1 MLEVIVSAIMS
12 FIGTNIDD
20 LFVDTIFFAG
30 VDSKLTSDTDLVD
43 AASTDVGVPAGT
55 RTKKSADWNA
65 KAQVRS
71 IVIGK
76 YLGIGA
82 LVLVSLLGAFGLQ
95 LLPGKYIGLL
105 GLVPMGLGIKAAIE
119 YYKERKTIRA
129 KLVLIGD
136 DTSELQSGMY
146 GDGVD
151 KAENLE
157 SETGTNKSEEATHI
171 QKHRSLLLSVTLVT
185 IANGADNIGV
195 YIPLFAGYRLWQLG
209 VLVCVFAVMIAVWC
223 LIAKRLADLPLLRR
237 VLIKYKGVIV
247 PVVFLALG
255 VYIMVE
261 NFWL

>member
-20 LFVDTIFFAG
+20 LFVDTIFFTE
-30 VDSKLTSDTDLVD
+30 VDSKSVSDAGAEVD
-43 AASTDVGVPAGT
+43 
-55 RTKKSADWNA
+55 RNA

-82 LVLVSLLGAFGLQ
+82 LVLVSLLGALGLQ

-119 YYKERKTIRA
+119 YCKERNDNGADHVMTDTDDLEVQVRA
-129 KLVLIGD
+129 EGERSD
-136 DTSELQSGMY
+136 AA
-146 GDGVD
+146 
-151 KAENLE
+151 KAECL
-157 SETGTNKSEEATHI
+157 
-171 QKHRSLLLSVTLVT
+171 QKRKSLLWSVTLVT

-195 YIPLFAGYRLWQLG
+195 YIPLFAGYGLWQLG

-255 VYIMVE
+255 VYIMLE

>member
-1 MLEVIVSAIMS
+1 MLEVIISAIMS

-30 VDSKLTSDTDLVD
+30 
-43 AASTDVGVPAGT
+43 ASG
-55 RTKKSADWNA
+55 KK
-65 KAQVRS
+65 QVRS

-119 YYKERKTIRA
+119 YFRERKSA
-129 KLVLIGD
+129 
-136 DTSELQSGMY
+136 Q
-146 GDGVD
+146 
-151 KAENLE
+151 AEGFE
-157 SETGTNKSEEATHI
+157 GGSDTNKADEAPHL
-171 QKHRSLLLSVTLVT
+171 QKHRSLLWSVALVT

-195 YIPLFAGYRLWQLG
+195 YIPLFAGYGLWQLG
-209 VLVCVFAVMIAVWC
+209 VLVCVFAVMITVWC
-223 LIAKRLADLPLLRR
+223 LIAKRLADWPLLKG

-247 PVVFLALG
+247 PVVFVALG

-261 NFWL
+261 NFLL

>member
-1 MLEVIVSAIMS
+1 MLEVVISAIMS

-20 LFVDTIFFAG
+20 LFIDTLFFAG
-30 VDSKLTSDTDLVD
+30 VDDEI
-43 AASTDVGVPAGT
+43 ASGAGGQEGA
-55 RTKKSADWNA
+55 RTEMFAVR
-65 KAQVRS
+65 KARVQVRS

-105 GLVPMGLGIKAAIE
+105 GLVPMGLGVKAAFE
-119 YYKERKTIRA
+119 YFRERKSA
-129 KLVLIGD
+129 QKECGLA
-136 DTSELQSGMY
+136 
-146 GDGVD
+146 GVGG
-151 KAENLE
+151 AECFE
-157 SETGTNKSEEATHI
+157 VGSDTNKSEEVPHS
-171 QKHRSLLLSVTLVT
+171 QKHKSLLWSVALVT

-195 YIPLFAGYRLWQLG
+195 YIPLFAGYASWQLG

-223 LIAKRLADLPLLRR
+223 LIAKRLADWPLLKG

-247 PVVFLALG
+247 PVVFVALG

>member
-1 MLEVIVSAIMS
+1 MLEVIISAIMS

-30 VDSKLTSDTDLVD
+30 
-43 AASTDVGVPAGT
+43 ASG
-55 RTKKSADWNA
+55 KKQD
-65 KAQVRS
+65 RS

-82 LVLVSLLGAFGLQ
+82 LVLVSLLGAFGLR

-105 GLVPMGLGIKAAIE
+105 GLVPLGLGIKVAIE
-119 YYKERKTIRA
+119 YFWERKSA
-129 KLVLIGD
+129 QAECEAEGFEGGSD
-136 DTSELQSGMY
+136 PN
-146 GDGVD
+146 
-151 KAENLE
+151 KAD
-157 SETGTNKSEEATHI
+157 EAPHL
-171 QKHRSLLLSVTLVT
+171 QKHRSLLWSVALVT

-195 YIPLFAGYRLWQLG
+195 YIPLFAGYGLWQLG

-223 LIAKRLADLPLLRR
+223 LIAKRLADWPLLKG

-247 PVVFLALG
+247 PVVFVALG

-261 NFWL
+261 NFLL

>member
-1 MLEVIVSAIMS
+1 MLEVIISAIMS

-20 LFVDTIFFAG
+20 LFVDTIFFSG
-30 VDSKLTSDTDLVD
+30 VSGEK
-43 AASTDVGVPAGT
+43 
-55 RTKKSADWNA
+55 
-65 KAQVRS
+65 QVRS

-105 GLVPMGLGIKAAIE
+105 GLVPLGLGIKAAIE
-119 YYKERKTIRA
+119 YFKERKSVQEECFA
-129 KLVLIGD
+129 GGND
-136 DTSELQSGMY
+136 
-146 GDGVD
+146 
-151 KAENLE
+151 
-157 SETGTNKSEEATHI
+157 TNKADEAPHL
-171 QKHRSLLLSVTLVT
+171 QKHRSLLWSVALVT

-195 YIPLFAGYRLWQLG
+195 YIPLFAGYGLWQLG

-223 LIAKRLADLPLLRR
+223 LIAKCLADWPLLKG

-247 PVVFLALG
+247 PVVFVALG

-261 NFWL
+261 NFLL